1 MKSSIHFAHILRL
14 AVDAALALALNASA
28 QSTWTNSA
36 GGNWSVAANWTGGV
50 PVSGG
55 TTILNFTAA
64 GAYNVTNDL
73 PGVFQ
78 LNQINFAGP
87 TLSLRG
93 NNLQLTGD
101 NPQVNQ
107 NGAGPV
113 TNYISIEL
121 TTNVTL
127 GGVGGGTMT
136 FAGVLTGSGSLT
148 KTNGGTL
155 TIPVAHGHSGGTII
169 LNGTLN
175 PHGNGS
181 GASLNYFGTG
191 TLTLTN
197 GVTLRPTD
205 VSGQPVRFAN
215 AVTLSG
221 GTVNV
226 PIPFGGG
233 TDLRL
238 DGVVSGPGG
247 FSISGGTR
255 GLSLFSSNTF
265 SGGVTLNDG
274 NRVHIVT
281 VNGLGTGSLRLG
293 NSSGGSLNP
302 SANLSGGLVTNTI
315 NLAAGGTLS
324 VDTGGGSVNLAGSIT
339 NTGALTKNGANTL
352 VLSGVNTHSGNTT
365 VNAGSL
371 TLSNSLALQNSTFV
385 FGANGTLAFG
395 GSLTPFTLG
404 GISGVVAVP
413 LVNAVGAPVVLTVGN
428 NNASTTYSGTFSG
441 AGGLTKSGAGTLTLG
456 GTNTFSGVTTIS
468 GGVLR
473 LTNSAVALSAN
484 TDVVLNNGSGALH
497 LGFIGTNVVNALFI
511 NGTKQPIGDYGANG
525 STLTGSGFLRVATA
539 ALSSRKD
546 ILTLTFPTFGA
557 ATVAGTNI
565 TLTVPFNTPVTNLA
579 PTFTLSLLATASP
592 VSGTPRDFTT
602 PQVYTVTAEDGSTRG
617 YRVTVIVTPASA
629 AKDIL
634 AMTFPSYG
642 AATIVGTNIT
652 MTVPYG
658 TAVTNLAPTFTVSPA
673 ATASPVSGTA
683 RDFTTPQLYT
693 VTAEN
698 GSTRVFRVTVNITPI
713 SSAKDILTFDFGGL
727 GPATIAGTNITI
739 TVGLNV
745 GLTNLAPTFTVSP
758 FAGGNPAS
766 GTTNDFTTPR
776 TYTVTAQDGSTKGYL
791 VTVQT
796 YLSWLYSGS
805 FHIITT
811 SEGANLPG
819 SASETNFPLLV
830 RLNASFF
837 NFSQAKAG
845 GADIRFTTSAGA
857 TLAYQIEEWDAANG
871 TASIWVRV
879 PEIRGNARQQLVM
892 YWGKAD
898 ATSQSSGP
906 AVFNGTN
913 GFLSVFH
920 MNEALVDAVGTLTP
934 TDTGT
939 LVTTGMVGK
948 ARRFAAGTGINCGE
962 SITNFPTGTAAH
974 STEAWFRANAVNAD
988 IVDWG
993 TEGGGN
999 KVQIK
1004 LVSPP
1009 RIHVE
1014 GNFANV
1020 GGISPLALG
1029 QWYHVVHTYT
1039 NGSSR
1044 VYIDGRPDGTNSVTL
1059 TMANPARMWI
1069 GGWYNNY
1076 TFVGEIDEVRVSKVA
1091 RSANWIKL
1099 QYENQKPLQTLVGN
1113 LVQPGTNFSVAPAQV
1128 TMNEGA
1134 STNLTAE
1141 AGGAQKIYWIS
1152 KRNGQETVLAVD
1164 QFTLNLAAGRVTGD
1178 QSFVIQF
1185 KAVYPTDIK
1194 TNDIPVTITE
1204 VIPDPEFALNAS
1216 TNLWDGRQTM
1226 TVTPNISNWSALLEK
1241 GATNLTYTWTVSSVA
1256 VIKQIAGGTLT
1267 LLRAQGSGPMTVRL
1281 VLNNGGAL
1289 ITNTTTIPVQEPATD
1304 AWVHRTP
1311 ATNEV
1316 PVHGQFY
1323 ARDDTGLGTLHYNG
1337 TLGGSPSS
1345 VFLRVFTN
1353 GPSGDVLYTNLS
1365 QSLAGGAYAFAARL
1379 APGLITYSVQFG
1391 SVTAGVTNVLNTVTN
1406 LICGDAYVIHGQS
1419 NAEATAPGTEAV
1431 PYTNRWIRSYN
1442 GGWNNA
1448 IRAGNNWHIG
1458 YWGMDLATNLL
1469 TKYQV
1474 PICIINGGVG
1484 GTRID
1489 QHQPN
1494 PTNHFDTSARHS
1506 LYGNFLVNVAGAK
1519 LTHGIRAVLWHQGEQ
1534 DQGSE
1539 GPTGDFNWKSYQQFF
1554 VDLSAAWKQDFP
1566 NLRYYYV
1573 YQIWPAACG
1582 DTSANDMLREVQRTL
1597 PSLYSNM
1604 RLMTTVGIVPGSSCH
1619 YVPAGYARFA
1629 QLMSPL
1635 LEKDRYGLIPSAPIT
1650 APDVKRVWFTTT
1662 NRNEIALEFGQD
1674 MAWNNLSKNLFFL
1687 DGVAGKVASGSVSGK
1702 VIKLQLTSAST
1713 NETITYLKG
1722 IGWDG
1727 VQANILYG
1735 SNGIAALTFA
1745 AVRIEPP
1752 VSGSLTNT
1760 TATGITTTSAV
1771 LRATLSAPAGAFA
1784 VHAFW
1789 NTVNA
1794 GTNASLWT
1802 NSASVGAWTNIAAT
1816 NLSYTATGLTPG
1828 TPYHFTFRATNT
1840 TEVLWAT
1847 NVLTFTTLALP
1858 PAPVLAGGAVTMAGG
1873 VPTFNFPTVAG
1884 YKYRL
1889 VYMNALTDATWQ
1901 PVIAPPDFPSPDGW
1915 SATSTGTAMIITD
1928 SGVAGMGQR
1937 FYRLES
1943 AYP

>member
-1 MKSSIHFAHILRL
+1 MKSEDFFPHVLRL
-14 AVDAALALALNASA
+14 AVINVLALVLNASA

-36 GGNWSVAANWTGGV
+36 GGNWSVAANWTGGA
-50 PVSGG
+50 PGSGG
-55 TTILNFTAA
+55 ATILNFTAA
-64 GAYNVTNDL
+64 GAYSVTNDL

-78 LNQINFAGP
+78 LNQIIFAGP

-93 NNLQLTGD
+93 NNLQLTGS
-101 NPQVNQ
+101 NSQMNQ

-113 TNYISIEL
+113 TNYTSIEL
-121 TTNVTL
+121 ATNVTL
-127 GGVGGGTMT
+127 GGAGGGTMT

-155 TIPVAHGHSGGTII
+155 TIPVAHSHSGGTIV

-181 GASLNYFGTG
+181 GASLNYFGSG
-191 TLTLTN
+191 TLSLTN

-205 VSGQPVRFAN
+205 ASGQPVRFPN

-255 GLSLFSSNTF
+255 GLSLYGSNTF

-274 NRVHIVT
+274 NRVQIIT
-281 VNGLGTGSLRLG
+281 VNGLGTGPLRLG
-293 NSSGGSLNP
+293 NSSGGSLNL
-302 SANLSGGLVTNTI
+302 SANLSAGLVTNVI

-352 VLSGVNTHSGNTT
+352 ILSGVNTHSGNTT

-371 TLSNSLALQNSTFV
+371 TLSNSLALQNSTLV

-404 GISGVVAVP
+404 EIAGVVAVP
-413 LVNAVGAPVVLTVGN
+413 LVNAVGGPVVLTVGN
-428 NNASTTYSGTFSG
+428 NSASTTYSGAFSG
-441 AGGLTKSGAGTLTLG
+441 AGGLTKNGAGTLTLS
-456 GTNTFSGVTTIS
+456 GTNTFSGVTTVA
-468 GGVLR
+468 GGILR
-473 LTNSAVALSAN
+473 LTNTTLALSAT
-484 TDVVLNNGSGALH
+484 TDVVLNNGSGALN
-497 LGFIGTNVVNALFI
+497 LGFTGTNVVNALFI
-511 NGTKQPIGDYGANG
+511 NGTKQPVGDYGANG

-546 ILTLTFPTFGA
+546 VLNFTFPTFGA
-557 ATVAGTNI
+557 ATLAGTNI
-565 TLTVPFNTPVTNLA
+565 TLIVPYNTPVTSLA

-592 VSGTPRDFTT
+592 VSGTARDFTT

-617 YRVTVIVTPASA
+617 YRVTVLVTPASA

-634 AMTFPSYG
+634 TFTFPSYG
-642 AATIVGTNIT
+642 AATIAGTNIS

-658 TAVTNLAPTFTVSPA
+658 TTVTSLAPTFTVSPA
-673 ATASPVSGTA
+673 ATASPVAGTT
-683 RDFTTPQLYT
+683 RDFTTPQVYT

-698 GSTRVFRVTVNITPI
+698 GSTKDFRVTVSITPI
-713 SSAKDILTFDFGGL
+713 SSAKDILTFDFGAL

-758 FAGGNPAS
+758 FASGNPAS
-766 GTTNDFTTPR
+766 GATNDFTTPQ
-776 TYTVTAQDGSTKGYL
+776 TYTVTAQDGSTKVYL

-796 YLSWLYSGS
+796 YLAWPYSGA

-811 SEGANLPG
+811 PEGANLP
-819 SASETNFPLLV
+819 SSVSETNFPLLV

-871 TASIWVRV
+871 TAGIWVRV

-898 ATSQSSGP
+898 AMSQSSGP

-920 MNEALVDAVGTLTP
+920 MNEALADAVGTLTP
-934 TDTGT
+934 TDNGT
-939 LVTTGMVGK
+939 LITTGMVGK
-948 ARRFAAGTGINCGE
+948 ARRFVAGTGVNCGE

-1020 GGISPLALG
+1020 DGVSALALG

-1044 VYIDGRPDGTNSVTL
+1044 VYVNGQPDGTNSVTL

-1076 TFVGEIDEVRVSKVA
+1076 SFAGEIDEVRVSKVA

-1099 QYENQKPLQTLVGN
+1099 QYENQKSLQTLVGH
-1113 LVQPGTNFSVAPAQV
+1113 LVQPGTNFSVTPAQV

-1141 AGGAQKIYWIS
+1141 AGGAQKVYWLS

-1164 QFTLNLAAGRVTGD
+1164 QFTLNVAAGRVTGD

-1185 KAVYPTDIK
+1185 KAVYPTEIK
-1194 TNDIPVTITE
+1194 TNDIPVTVTE
-1204 VIPDPEFALNAS
+1204 VIPDPVFTLSAS

-1226 TVTPNISNWSALLEK
+1226 TVTPNISNWSALLAK
-1241 GATNLTYTWTVSSVA
+1241 GATNLNYTWTVSGVA
-1256 VIKQIAGGTLT
+1256 VIKQITGGTLT
-1267 LLRAQGSGPMTVRL
+1267 LLRAQGSGAMTVRL

-1289 ITNTTTIPVQEPATD
+1289 VTNTTTIIVLEPATD
-1304 AWVHRTP
+1304 AWVQRTP
-1311 ATNEV
+1311 AANEV
-1316 PVHGQFY
+1316 PVTGQFY
-1323 ARDDTGLGTLHYNG
+1323 ARDDSGLGTLHYNG

-1345 VFLRVFTN
+1345 VFLRVLTN
-1353 GPSGDVLYTNLS
+1353 GPAGNVLYTNLS

-1391 SVTAGVTNVLNTVTN
+1391 SVTGGVTNVLNTVTN

-1419 NAEATAPGTEAV
+1419 NAEATAPGNEAV

-1469 TKYQV
+1469 MKYQV

-1494 PTNHFDTSARHS
+1494 PTNRFDTSAAHS

-1554 VDLSAAWKQDFP
+1554 VDMSAAWKQDFP

-1619 YVPAGYARFA
+1619 YVPAGYVRFA
-1629 QLMSPL
+1629 ELMSPL
-1635 LEKDRYGLIPSAPIT
+1635 LEKDLYGLIPSAPIT

-1674 MAWNNLSKNLFFL
+1674 MAWNNASKNLFFL
-1687 DGVAGKVASGSVSGK
+1687 DDMAGKVASGSVSGK
-1702 VIKLQLTSAST
+1702 VIRLQLTATST

-1745 AVRIEPP
+1745 AVPIAPP

-1760 TATGITTTSAV
+1760 AATGITTTSAV
-1771 LRATLSAPAGAFA
+1771 VRATLAAPGGAFA
-1784 VHAFW
+1784 VRAYW

-1794 GTNASLWT
+1794 GTNGALWT
-1802 NSASVGAWTNIAAT
+1802 NSAFVGAWTNVATT
-1816 NLSYTATGLTPG
+1816 NLGYAATGLTPG
-1828 TPYHFTFRATNT
+1828 TLYYFTFRATNT

-1847 NVLTFTTLALP
+1847 NVLNFTTLASP
-1858 PAPVLAGGAVTMAGG
+1858 PAPVLSGGAVTLSGG
-1873 VPTFNFPTVAG
+1873 VPTFTFPTVAG

-1889 VYMNALTDATWQ
+1889 VYKNALTNVLWL
-1901 PVIAPPDFPSPDGW
+1901 PVISPPDFPSPDGW
-1915 SATSTGTAMIITD
+1915 SATATGTAMSVTD

-1937 FYRLES
+1937 FYRLEA

>member
-1 MKSSIHFAHILRL
+1 MNSSRFLTPVLRL
-14 AVDAALALALNASA
+14 LLITSLALALNVSA

-36 GGNWSVAANWTGGV
+36 GGNWSVAANWTGGF

-55 TTILNFTAA
+55 ATILNFTAA
-64 GAYNVTNDL
+64 GAYSVTNDL
-73 PGVFQ
+73 SGVFQ
-78 LNQINFAGP
+78 LNQLNFAGP

-93 NNLQLTGD
+93 NNLQLTGS
-101 NPQVNQ
+101 NSQMNQ

-113 TNYISIEL
+113 TNYTSIEL
-121 TTNVTL
+121 ATNVTL
-127 GGVGGGTMT
+127 GGAGGGTMT
-136 FAGVLTGSGSLT
+136 FAGVLTGSGNLT

-155 TIPVAHGHSGGTII
+155 TIPVAHSHGGGKIV

-181 GASLNYFGTG
+181 GASLNYYGTG

-255 GLSLFSSNTF
+255 GLSLFGSNTF

-274 NRVHIVT
+274 NRVQIIT
-281 VNGLGTGSLRLG
+281 VNGLGTGPLRLG

-302 SANLSGGLVTNTI
+302 GANLSAGLVTISI

-339 NTGALTKNGANTL
+339 NTGALTKNGVNTL
-352 VLSGVNTHSGNTT
+352 TLSGANTHSGNTT

-371 TLSNSLALQNSTFV
+371 MLSNRLALQNSALV
-385 FGANGTLAFG
+385 FGGGSLTFG
-395 GSLTPFTLG
+395 GALTPFTLG
-404 GISGVVAVP
+404 GISGSTAVP
-413 LVNAVGAPVVLTVGN
+413 LVNAAGAAVVLTVGN
-428 NNASTTYSGTFSG
+428 NNASTTYSGAFSG
-441 AGGLTKSGAGTLTLG
+441 AGGLTKSGAGTLTLA
-456 GTNTFSGVTTIS
+456 GTNTYSGVTTVA

-473 LTNSAVALSAN
+473 LTNTSLTLGTN
-484 TDVVLNNGSGALH
+484 TDVVLNSGSGTLN
-497 LGFIGTNVVNALFI
+497 LGFLGTNVVNALFI
-511 NGTKQPIGDYGANG
+511 NGTKQPVGDYGANG

-539 ALSSRKD
+539 AASSRKD
-546 ILTLTFPTFGA
+546 ILTFTFPTFGA
-557 ATVAGTNI
+557 ATLAGTNI
-565 TLTVPFNTPVTNLA
+565 TLTVPYNTPVTNLA
-579 PTFTLSLLATASP
+579 PTCTLSLLATASP

-602 PQVYTVTAEDGSTRG
+602 PQIYTVTAEDGSTRD

-629 AKDIL
+629 ARDIL
-634 AMTFPSYG
+634 AFAFPSLG
-642 AATIVGTNIT
+642 AATIVGTNIS

-683 RDFTTPQLYT
+683 RDFTTPQIYT

-698 GSTRVFRVTVNITPI
+698 GSTRDFRVTVNITPI
-713 SSAKDILTFDFGGL
+713 NSAKDILTFDFGPL

-758 FAGGNPAS
+758 FASGNPPS
-766 GTTNDFTTPR
+766 GATNDFATPQS
-776 TYTVTAQDGSTKGYL
+776 YTVTAQDGSTKGYL

-796 YLSWLYSGS
+796 YLAWQYSGS

-811 SEGANLPG
+811 PEGANLPG

-837 NFSQAKAG
+837 NFSPAKAG
-845 GADIRFTTSAGA
+845 GADLRFTTGAGA
-857 TLAYQIEEWDAANG
+857 TLAYQIEEWDVANG

-898 ATSQSSGP
+898 ATIQSSGP

-920 MNEALVDAVGTLTP
+920 MNETLADAVGTLTP
-934 TDTGT
+934 TDNGT
-939 LVTTGMVGK
+939 LVTAGIVGK
-948 ARRFAAGTGINCGE
+948 ARRFVAGTGINCGE

-974 STEAWFRANAVNAD
+974 STEAWFRAYAVNAD

-993 TEGGGN
+993 VEGGAN

-1020 GGISPLALG
+1020 DGVSPLALG

-1044 VYIDGRPDGTNSVTL
+1044 VYVNGQPDGTNSVTL
-1059 TMANPARMWI
+1059 TMANPVRMWI

-1076 TFVGEIDEVRVSKVA
+1076 SFVGEIDEVRVSKVA

-1113 LVQPGTNFSVAPAQV
+1113 LVQPGTNFSVTPAQV

-1134 STNLTAE
+1134 STNLIAE
-1141 AGGAQKIYWIS
+1141 AGGAQKVYWIS

-1164 QFTLNLAAGRVTGD
+1164 QFTLNVAAGRVTGD
-1178 QSFVIQF
+1178 QAYVIQF
-1185 KAVYPTDIK
+1185 KAVYPTEIK
-1194 TNDIPVTITE
+1194 TNDIPVAVTE
-1204 VIPDPEFALNAS
+1204 FIPDPVFTLAAS

-1226 TVTPNISNWSALLEK
+1226 TVTPNISNWSALQAK
-1241 GATNLTYTWTVSSVA
+1241 GATNLNYTWTVSGVA
-1256 VIKQIAGGTLT
+1256 VIKQITGGTLT

-1289 ITNTTTIPVQEPATD
+1289 ITNTTTITVQEPATD
-1304 AWVHRTP
+1304 AWVQRTP
-1311 ATNEV
+1311 ASNEV
-1316 PVHGQFY
+1316 PVQGQFY
-1323 ARDDTGLGTLHYNG
+1323 ARDDSGLGTLHYNG

-1345 VFLRVFTN
+1345 VFLKVFTN
-1353 GPSGDVLYTNLS
+1353 GPAGDVLYTNLS

-1419 NAEATAPGTEAV
+1419 NAEATAPGNEAV

-1442 GGWNNA
+1442 GGWGNA

-1469 TKYQV
+1469 MKYQV

-1494 PTNHFDTSARHS
+1494 PTNHFDTSAAYS
-1506 LYGNFLVNVAGAK
+1506 LYGNLLVRVAAAK

-1573 YQIWPAACG
+1573 FQIWPAACG

-1604 RLMTTVGIVPGSSCH
+1604 RIMTTVGIVPGSSCH

-1629 QLMSPL
+1629 GLMSPL
-1635 LEKDRYGLIPSAPIT
+1635 LEKDLYGLVPTAPIT
-1650 APDVKRVWFTTT
+1650 APDLKRASFTTT

-1674 MAWNNLSKNLFFL
+1674 MAWNNASKNLFFL
-1687 DGVAGKVASGSVSGK
+1687 DDVAGKVASGSASGK
-1702 VIKLQLTSAST
+1702 VIKLQLTAAST
-1713 NETITYLKG
+1713 NGTITYLKG

-1727 VQANILYG
+1727 VQANLLYG
-1735 SNGIAALTFA
+1735 SNGIAAPTFA
-1745 AVRIEPP
+1745 AVPIAPP
-1752 VSGSLTNT
+1752 VSGSLANT
-1760 TATGITTTSAV
+1760 PASGTTTTSAV
-1771 LRATLSAPAGAFA
+1771 LRVTLSVTGSAFA

-1789 NTVNA
+1789 NTVNG

-1802 NSASVGAWTNIAAT
+1802 NSAFVGAWTNVTAT

-1828 TPYHFTFRATNT
+1828 TPYHFTFRATNAA
-1840 TEVLWAT
+1840 EVIWAT
-1847 NVLTFTTLALP
+1847 NVLSFTTLALP
-1858 PAPVLAGGAVTMAGG
+1858 PVPVLSGGAVTMTNG
-1873 VPTFNFPTVAG
+1873 VPTFNFSTVAG

-1889 VYMNALTDATWQ
+1889 VFKNALTDATWL

-1915 SATSTGTAMIITD
+1915 SVTSTGAPMSITD
-1928 SGVAGMGQR
+1928 PGVAGMGQR
-1937 FYRLES
+1937 FYRLEA

>member
-1 MKSSIHFAHILRL
+1 MHSSYSTTRLLRL
-14 AVDAALALALNASA
+14 LLVATLVLALNISA

-55 TTILNFTAA
+55 ATILNFTAA
-64 GAYNVTNDL
+64 GAYSVTNDL

-93 NNLQLTGD
+93 NNLQLTGS
-101 NPQVNQ
+101 NPQMNQ

-113 TNYISIEL
+113 TNYTSIEL
-121 TTNVTL
+121 ATNVTL
-127 GGVGGGTMT
+127 GGAGGGTMT
-136 FAGVLTGSGSLT
+136 FAGVFTGSGNLT

-155 TIPVAHGHSGGTII
+155 TIPVAHSHSGGTVV

-181 GASLNYFGTG
+181 GASLNFFGTG
-191 TLTLTN
+191 MLTLTN

-205 VSGQPVRFAN
+205 VSGQPVRFPN
-215 AVTLSG
+215 AVNLGG

-255 GLSLFSSNTF
+255 GLSLFGSNTF

-274 NRVHIVT
+274 NRVQIIT
-281 VNGLGTGSLRLG
+281 VNGLGTGPLRLG
-293 NSSGGSLNP
+293 NSAGGSLNP
-302 SANLSGGLVTNTI
+302 SANLSAGLVTNSI

-324 VDTGGGSVNLAGSIT
+324 VDTSGGSMNLAGSIT
-339 NTGALTKNGANTL
+339 NTGALTKNGVNTL
-352 VLSGVNTHSGNTT
+352 TLSGVNTHSGNTT

-371 TLSNSLALQNSTFV
+371 MLSNSLALQSSTFV

-413 LVNAVGAPVVLTVGN
+413 LVNAVGAPVMLTVGN
-428 NNASTTYSGTFSG
+428 NNASTTYSGAFSG
-441 AGGLTKSGAGTLTLG
+441 AGGLTKSGAGTLTLA
-456 GTNTFSGVTTIS
+456 GTNTFSGVTTVA

-484 TDVVLNNGSGALH
+484 TDVVLNNGSGSLNLAFL
-497 LGFIGTNVVNALFI
+497 GTNVVNALFI
-511 NGTKQPIGDYGANG
+511 NGTKQPVADYGANG

-539 ALSSRKD
+539 TPSSRKD
-546 ILTLTFPTFGA
+546 ILALTFPTFGA
-557 ATVAGTNI
+557 ATLAGTNI
-565 TLTVPFNTPVTNLA
+565 TLTVPYNTPVMSLA
-579 PTFTLSLLATASP
+579 PTFTLSLLATANP
-592 VSGTPRDFTT
+592 VSGTVRDFTA
-602 PQVYTVTAEDGSTRG
+602 PQVYTVTAEDGSTRD

-629 AKDIL
+629 AKDFL
-634 AMTFPSYG
+634 TFTFPSYG
-642 AATIVGTNIT
+642 AATIAGTNIT

-673 ATASPVSGTA
+673 ASANPVSGTA

-698 GSTRVFRVTVNITPI
+698 GSTKDFRVTVSITPI
-713 SSAKDILTFDFGGL
+713 SSAKDILTFDFGAL

-758 FAGGNPAS
+758 FASGNPAS
-766 GTTNDFTTPR
+766 GTTNDFTTPQ

-796 YLSWLYSGS
+796 YLAWQYSGA

-811 SEGANLPG
+811 PQGANLPG

-845 GADIRFTTSAGA
+845 GADLRFTTSAGA

-871 TASIWVRV
+871 AASIWVRV

-934 TDTGT
+934 TDNGT
-939 LVTTGMVGK
+939 LVTAGMVGK
-948 ARRFAAGTGINCGE
+948 ARRLAAGTGVNCGE

-974 STEAWFRANAVNAD
+974 STEAWFRAYAVNAD

-993 TEGGGN
+993 VEGGAN

-1020 GGISPLALG
+1020 DGVSALALG

-1044 VYIDGRPDGTNSVTL
+1044 VYVNGQPDGTNSVTL

-1076 TFVGEIDEVRVSKVA
+1076 SFVGEIDEVRVSKVA

-1099 QYENQKPLQTLVGN
+1099 QYENQKPLQTLVGH
-1113 LVQPGTNFSVAPAQV
+1113 LVQPGTNFSVTPAQV

-1141 AGGAQKIYWIS
+1141 AGGAQKVFWIS

-1164 QFTLNLAAGRVTGD
+1164 QFTLNVGAGRVTGD

-1185 KAVYPTDIK
+1185 KAVYPTEIK
-1194 TNDIPVTITE
+1194 TNDIPVTVTE
-1204 VIPDPEFALNAS
+1204 FIPDPVFTLIAS

-1226 TVTPNISNWSALLEK
+1226 TVTPNIFNWSTLLAK
-1241 GATNLTYTWTVSSVA
+1241 GATNLNFTWTVNGVA
-1256 VIKQIAGGTLT
+1256 VIKQITGGTLT
-1267 LLRAQGSGPMTVRL
+1267 LLRAQGSGAMTVRL
-1281 VLNNGGAL
+1281 ALDNGGAL
-1289 ITNTTTIPVQEPATD
+1289 VTNTTTIIVQEPATD
-1304 AWVHRTP
+1304 AWVQRTP
-1311 ATNEV
+1311 AANEV
-1316 PVHGQFY
+1316 PVTGQFY
-1323 ARDDTGLGTLHYNG
+1323 ARDDSGWGTLFYNG
-1337 TLGGSPSS
+1337 ILGGSPSS
-1345 VFLRVFTN
+1345 VFLKVFTN
-1353 GPSGDVLYTNLS
+1353 GPAGDVLYTNLS
-1365 QSLAGGAYAFAARL
+1365 QSLAGGAYAFTAKL

-1391 SVTAGVTNVLNTVTN
+1391 SVTGGVTNVLNTVTN

-1419 NAEATAPGTEAV
+1419 NAEATAPGNEAV

-1442 GGWNNA
+1442 GGWGNA

-1469 TKYQV
+1469 MKYQV

-1494 PTNHFDTSARHS
+1494 PTNHFDTNTTYS
-1506 LYGNFLVNVAGAK
+1506 LYGNFLVNGAGAK

-1554 VDLSAAWKQDFP
+1554 VDMSAAWKQDFP

-1582 DTSANDMLREVQRTL
+1582 DTSANDMLREVQRSL

-1604 RLMTTVGIVPGSSCH
+1604 RIMTTVGIVPGSGCH
-1619 YVPAGYARFA
+1619 YVPAGYVRFA
-1629 QLMSPL
+1629 ELMSPL
-1635 LEKDRYGLIPSAPIT
+1635 LEKDLYGLIPSA
-1650 APDVKRVWFTTT
+1650 
-1662 NRNEIALEFGQD
+1662 Q
-1674 MAWNNLSKNLFFL
+1674 
-1687 DGVAGKVASGSVSGK
+1687 
-1702 VIKLQLTSAST
+1702 
-1713 NETITYLKG
+1713 
-1722 IGWDG
+1722 IG
-1727 VQANILYG
+1727 
-1735 SNGIAALTFA
+1735 
-1745 AVRIEPP
+1745 
-1752 VSGSLTNT
+1752 
-1760 TATGITTTSAV
+1760 
-1771 LRATLSAPAGAFA
+1771 RAH
-1784 VHAFW
+1784 V
-1789 NTVNA
+1789 
-1794 GTNASLWT
+1794 
-1802 NSASVGAWTNIAAT
+1802 
-1816 NLSYTATGLTPG
+1816 
-1828 TPYHFTFRATNT
+1828 
-1840 TEVLWAT
+1840 
-1847 NVLTFTTLALP
+1847 
-1858 PAPVLAGGAVTMAGG
+1858 
-1873 VPTFNFPTVAG
+1873 
-1884 YKYRL
+1884 
-1889 VYMNALTDATWQ
+1889 
-1901 PVIAPPDFPSPDGW
+1901 
-1915 SATSTGTAMIITD
+1915 
-1928 SGVAGMGQR
+1928 
-1937 FYRLES
+1937 
-1943 AYP
+1943 